1 MTNDERE
8 LLQTEI
14 QKLQSSLSS
23 NTSEIG
29 DYRIIKIYEARLNG
43 SKDPYDAA
51 KLIADREATR
61 KKINDLRAELEKAN
75 DNS

>member
-29 DYRIIKIYEARLNG
+29 DYRIIKIGSVTTNG
-43 SKDPYDAA
+43 
-51 KLIADREATR
+51 
-61 KKINDLRAELEKAN
+61 
-75 DNS
+75 